1 MGVAQD
7 CCLIRDGWGRRGEK
21 WPFRARSPRKA
32 DFRRVNLFCLEARLD
47 HMMTTVRKATES
59 DQAALAALL
68 TSLGEEGLDDI
79 GIVID
84 TTPVPPEHVGA
95 VLRFLGSQ
103 GTSVLLAECDGTL
116 AGFLLL
122 ACPDDSA
129 DMQYGGVTMAVAR
142 DCRRQGIGSALL
154 AAAQRMVETNR
165 LGGLRLEVRRNNQ
178 PAIHLYKKLAFE
190 VIDETETDLKMGWQ
204 NKAAAH

>member
-1 MGVAQD
+1 
-7 CCLIRDGWGRRGEK
+7 
-21 WPFRARSPRKA
+21 
-32 DFRRVNLFCLEARLD
+32 
-47 HMMTTVRKATES
+47 
-59 DQAALAALL
+59 
-68 TSLGEEGLDDI
+68 
-79 GIVID
+79 
-84 TTPVPPEHVGA
+84 
-95 VLRFLGSQ
+95 
-103 GTSVLLAECDGTL
+103 
-116 AGFLLL
+116 
-122 ACPDDSA
+122 
-129 DMQYGGVTMAVAR
+129 MAVAR